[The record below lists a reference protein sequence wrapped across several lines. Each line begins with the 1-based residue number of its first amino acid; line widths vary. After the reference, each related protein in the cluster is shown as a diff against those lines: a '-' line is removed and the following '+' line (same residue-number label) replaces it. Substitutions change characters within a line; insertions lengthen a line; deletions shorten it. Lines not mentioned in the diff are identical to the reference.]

1 MFVWAGWVMFCSLLA
16 WFGLCAPS
24 DELNGIDSNSP
35 SDETIDQQEV
45 EEEEQREI
53 ALRTALF
60 DLCAILLERWSYWY
74 YWKKD
79 LVDLHVGLAKS
90 SILAKNDACVL
101 WSHSEILVSLCEQP
115 PANPPHNSPHR
126 SAGSQCNLANP
137 VIMSISNFWQECSPP
152 RCCDVACGN
161 RIKCDRIRSDRV
173 THPQTAHN

>member
-1 MFVWAGWVMFCSLLA
+1 
-16 WFGLCAPS
+16 
-24 DELNGIDSNSP
+24 LNGIDSNSP

-115 PANPPHNSPHR
+115 PANPPYNGPRSP
-126 SAGSQCNLANP
+126 AGSQSCQP
-137 VIMSISNFWQECSPP
+137 GHYEH
-152 RCCDVACGN
+152 
-161 RIKCDRIRSDRV
+161 K
-173 THPQTAHN
+173 